1 MPLKNVAELILTFAT
16 PLYLREIDRRLDQ
29 LLPMIKRM
37 RVFEHYGVF
46 PSEKPAPPLRI
57 HAGNRAVFLDPT
69 ELASLLAKSAPLL
82 HQLNRYGLK
91 QSEILA
97 IEPPYHGQM
106 HERKSL

>member
-1 MPLKNVAELILTFAT
+1 MSSHQKNR
-16 PLYLREIDRRLDQ
+16 LRR
-29 LLPMIKRM
+29 
-37 RVFEHYGVF
+37 
-46 PSEKPAPPLRI
+46 SEFTLET
-57 HAGNRAVFLDPT
+57 VLFFLDPT